1 MEEGFPQMCVPVGR
15 DKACKV
21 KEQRFRLGRRSCFS
35 SMKTLKQWIKLPRE
49 VMQSS
54 FLDIF
59 KASLGKVLN
68 NLI

>member
-1 MEEGFPQMCVPVGR
+1 MCVPVGR
-15 DKACKV
+15 DKACKL
-21 KEQRFRLGRRSCFS
+21 KEQRFRLGRRSYFS

-68 NLI
+68 NLV